1 MGKIGFHASLTLFIR
16 RLFASKRSALPKGD
30 SPTENTLIRVAR
42 QLELPSDHI
51 FMTWTQQVFRIYRC
65 IKHVGK
71 VMFNSLSMTHP
82 RIAKTETHV
91 FCSKIE

>member
-42 QLELPSDHI
+42 QLELPSGYI
-51 FMTWTQQVFRIYRC
+51 FMT
-65 IKHVGK
+65 
-71 VMFNSLSMTHP
+71 
-82 RIAKTETHV
+82 
-91 FCSKIE
+91 